1 MAASYSVIKSEVHQV
16 YKRRSQGWL
25 KHLDFILL
33 DLISL
38 HIAFVLA
45 YFARNGM
52 GSWPY
57 AITEYRMIAGIITI
71 VDSLAIVLLNTM
83 GGVMHRGY
91 YKEFA
96 QTAKHA
102 ALVLAIVMAYMFS
115 LQLGAAYSRI
125 VVYLM
130 AFFYT
135 IISYATRMVWKKFF
149 ARRKYLRM
157 QRSLLIVTTEALAA
171 EVIQALRTRRDD
183 VIKLLGLVI
192 LDRDMQGMAAQGLP
206 VVANKD
212 NAAEYLLREWVDEVY
227 IHLPEGRCAGISKP
241 TEFIG
246 HCLEMGL
253 TVHTY
258 LAEPFGINGEKQTI
272 ERIGKY
278 TVLTTSMNIATPL
291 QGLIKRTMDIIG
303 GFVGC
308 LLTGV
313 ILLFIGPIIYRQSPG
328 PVIFRQQRIGRN
340 GKRFIC
346 YKIRSMYLDAE
357 ERKKEFLKDN
367 RVSSGM
373 MFKLTWDPRI
383 IGNRQLPDGTKKTG
397 IGEFIRRTSLD
408 EFPQFFNV
416 LKGDMSL
423 VGTRPP
429 TVDEWEK
436 YEMSHRARLAMKPG
450 ITGLWQISGRSNIT
464 DFDEVV
470 KLDTKYIYDW
480 SPGLDLRILLK
491 TFGAVFKKNGAM

>member
-1 MAASYSVIKSEVHQV
+1 M

-25 KHLDFILL
+25 KHADFILL
-33 DLISL
+33 DMISL
-38 HIAFVLA
+38 HIAFILA
-45 YFARNGM
+45 YFARNGF
-52 GSWPY
+52 GAWPY
-57 AITEYRMIAGIITI
+57 AIPDYRMIAGIISI
-71 VDSLAIVLLNTM
+71 VDILAIFLLNTM
-83 GGVMHRGY
+83 RSVMHRGY

-96 QTAKHA
+96 QTAKQA
-102 ALVLAIVMAYMFS
+102 ALVTAIVMAYLFS
-115 LQLGAAYSRI
+115 LQLGETYSRI

-130 AFFYT
+130 ALFYT
-135 IISYATRMVWKKFF
+135 VISYVTRLLWKRFF
-149 ARRKYLRM
+149 ARRKFLRM
-157 QRSLLIVTTEALAA
+157 QRSLLIVTTESLAG
-171 EVIQALRTRRDD
+171 EVIGALQAKRDD
-183 VIKLLGLVI
+183 VIKILGLVI

-227 IHLPEGRCAGISKP
+227 IYLPEGRCAGISKP
-241 TEFIG
+241 AEFITQ
-246 HCLEMGL
+246 CLNMGV

-258 LAEPFGINGEKQTI
+258 LAEPLGINGEKQSV
-272 ERIGKY
+272 ERLGKY

-303 GFVGC
+303 GLVGC

-313 ILLFIGPIIYRQSPG
+313 ILLFIAPIIYRQSPG
-328 PVIFRQQRIGRN
+328 PVIFKQQRIGKN
-340 GKRFIC
+340 GKRFTI

-367 RVSSGM
+367 RVSDGM
-373 MFKLTWDPRI
+373 MFKLDWDPRI

-429 TVDEWEK
+429 TIDEWEK
-436 YEMSHRARLAMKPG
+436 YEMCHRARLAMKPG
-450 ITGLWQISGRSNIT
+450 ITGLWQVSGRSNIT
-464 DFDEVV
+464 DFEEVV

-491 TFGAVFKKNGAM
+491 TFSAVFKKNGAM

>member
-1 MAASYSVIKSEVHQV
+1 M
-16 YKRRSQGWL
+16 YKRRAQGWL
-25 KHLDFILL
+25 KHADFILL
-33 DLISL
+33 DLLSL
-38 HIAFVLA
+38 HIAFILA
-45 YFARNGM
+45 YFVRNGF
-52 GSWPY
+52 GEWPY
-57 AITEYRMIAGIITI
+57 VIPDYRMIAGIITI
-71 VDSLAIVLLNTM
+71 VDPLAIILLNTM

-246 HCLEMGL
+246 HCLEMGV

-278 TVLTTSMNIATPL
+278 SVLTTSMNIATPL

-346 YKIRSMYLDAE
+346 YKIRSMYLESA
-357 ERKKEFLKDN
+357 
-367 RVSSGM
+367 
-373 MFKLTWDPRI
+373 
-383 IGNRQLPDGTKKTG
+383 
-397 IGEFIRRTSLD
+397 RRY
-408 EFPQFFNV
+408 F
-416 LKGDMSL
+416 
-423 VGTRPP
+423 
-429 TVDEWEK
+429 
-436 YEMSHRARLAMKPG
+436 
-450 ITGLWQISGRSNIT
+450 
-464 DFDEVV
+464 
-470 KLDTKYIYDW
+470 
-480 SPGLDLRILLK
+480 
-491 TFGAVFKKNGAM
+491 